1 MKVIKYIEK
10 LEKELDQQE
19 CPHCKS
25 KEIGIDNWGM
35 FEGERDWFYYCKKC
49 DTNFKENKRY

>member
-1 MKVIKYIEK
+1 MNVIKYVEK
-10 LEKELDQQE
+10 LERELDQQE

-49 DTNFKENKRY
+49 DTTFV